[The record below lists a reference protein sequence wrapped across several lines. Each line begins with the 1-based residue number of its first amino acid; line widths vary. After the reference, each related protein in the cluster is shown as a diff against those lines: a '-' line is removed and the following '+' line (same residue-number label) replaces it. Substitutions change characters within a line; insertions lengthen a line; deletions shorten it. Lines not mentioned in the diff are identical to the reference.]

1 MTSAPRSSPLAL
13 TVLSLL
19 AYRPLHPYGIQ
30 RLIKQWGKDQVVN
43 VSQRASLYRT
53 IERLHSA
60 GLIAVRETGRDQL
73 YPERTV
79 YELTAA
85 GRETAHSWMLEML
98 GTPRQEYPEFPAA
111 LSYLMLL
118 EPEEIAE
125 ALGRRAD
132 ALERS
137 LASAEAARQAQQQSG
152 LPRIVS
158 LEDEYLHTMAAAEL
172 RWVRSVLTDL
182 REGRLAWSPEELL
195 ARAADME
202 AAEGTG

>member
-1 MTSAPRSSPLAL
+1 MTSPPRSSPLAL
-13 TVLSLL
+13 TVLCLL
-19 AYRPLHPYGIQ
+19 IYRPLHPYGIQ

-85 GRETAHSWMLEML
+85 GRETAHAWMLEML
-98 GTPRQEYPEFPAA
+98 STPRQEYPEFPAA

-118 EPEEIAE
+118 APEEIAE

-137 LASAEAARQAQQQSG
+137 LASAEAAQQMHRQSG
-152 LPRIVS
+152 LPRITS
-158 LEDEYLHTMAAAEL
+158 LEDEYLHAVASAEL
-172 RWVRSVLTDL
+172 RWIRSVLTDL
-182 REGRLAWSPEELL
+182 REGRLDWSPEQLL
-195 ARAADME
+195 AYAAGVE
-202 AAEGTG
+202 AEEGPG